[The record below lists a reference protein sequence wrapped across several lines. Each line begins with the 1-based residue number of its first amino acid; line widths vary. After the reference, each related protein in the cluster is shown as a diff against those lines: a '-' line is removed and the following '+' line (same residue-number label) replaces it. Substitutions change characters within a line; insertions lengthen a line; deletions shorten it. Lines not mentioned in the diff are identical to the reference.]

1 MATPRQILADQFTAD
16 HSGHKVYAYPYAPA
30 EVRANVIAVWRTDV
44 NPHPASPKLLRHA
57 LTINAYGAATLEEK
71 AEAELDDL
79 LDDIMLSLQRIE
91 GVTFV
96 SAERTVYAE
105 NFQGWTI
112 KATADSPNVY
122 TATVLTER
130 S

>member
-1 MATPRQILADQFTAD
+1 MATPRTTIADQLRAD
-16 HSGHKVYAYPYAPA
+16 HPDHKVYAYPYAPS

-44 NPHPASPKLLRHA
+44 NPHPNSANYLRHS
-57 LTINAYGAATLEEK
+57 LTINAYGAATLEER

-79 LDDIMLSLQRIE
+79 LDDILLSLQRVD
-91 GVTFV
+91 GVTFT

-105 NFQGWTI
+105 SFQGWTV

-122 TATVLTER
+122 KSTVLSEG